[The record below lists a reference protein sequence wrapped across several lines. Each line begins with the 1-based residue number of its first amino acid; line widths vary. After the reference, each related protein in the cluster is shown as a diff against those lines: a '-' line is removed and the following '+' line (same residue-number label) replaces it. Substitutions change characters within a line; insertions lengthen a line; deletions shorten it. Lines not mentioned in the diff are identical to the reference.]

1 MTTVP
6 SYALMVTVTL
16 CIVVIPVM
24 AAISY
29 VAVRQR
35 GSGRRSALDVTL
47 GVGALLAA
55 WLAAAV
61 ATGGADVFLGRADD
75 ALPAIAGG
83 VFIPIAAGV
92 LLTRIPA
99 VRDAL
104 AAPRVLALL
113 TLVNIW
119 RIAGIMFITL
129 YLHNLLPAH
138 FALPA
143 GIGDV
148 IIGLAA
154 PFVAYA
160 LWKRPTRRRP
170 AIIFH
175 ALGLLDLAM
184 AVTLGVTSAP
194 GALQVFTAGPNTLP
208 MTVLP
213 EVLVPTFLL
222 PLGVIIH
229 ITALRILAG
238 QPSPA
243 ATRPGA
249 PASRDRTP
257 QAA

>member
-6 SYALMVTVTL
+6 SYALLITVAL

-29 VAVRQR
+29 LAVRQR
-35 GSGRRSALDVTL
+35 GFGRRSALDVTL

-99 VRDAL
+99 LRDAL
-104 AAPRVLALL
+104 ATPRALALH

-119 RIAGIMFITL
+119 RIAGIMLITL

-184 AVTLGVTSAP
+184 AVTLGVTSPP
-194 GALQVFTAGPNTLP
+194 GALHDFTAGPSTPP
-208 MTVLP
+208 MTMLP

-238 QPSPA
+238 QPSLA
-243 ATRPGA
+243 ATR
-249 PASRDRTP
+249 
-257 QAA
+257 

>member
-1 MTTVP
+1 MEAPNP
-6 SYALMVTVTL
+6 SS
-16 CIVVIPVM
+16 P
-24 AAISY
+24 
-29 VAVRQR
+29 
-35 GSGRRSALDVTL
+35 
-47 GVGALLAA
+47 
-55 WLAAAV
+55 
-61 ATGGADVFLGRADD
+61 
-75 ALPAIAGG
+75 
-83 VFIPIAAGV
+83 
-92 LLTRIPA
+92 
-99 VRDAL
+99 
-104 AAPRVLALL
+104 
-113 TLVNIW
+113 
-119 RIAGIMFITL
+119 
-129 YLHNLLPAH
+129 
-138 FALPA
+138 
-143 GIGDV
+143 GDH
-148 IIGLAA
+148 L
-154 PFVAYA
+154 
-160 LWKRPTRRRP
+160 
-170 AIIFH
+170 H